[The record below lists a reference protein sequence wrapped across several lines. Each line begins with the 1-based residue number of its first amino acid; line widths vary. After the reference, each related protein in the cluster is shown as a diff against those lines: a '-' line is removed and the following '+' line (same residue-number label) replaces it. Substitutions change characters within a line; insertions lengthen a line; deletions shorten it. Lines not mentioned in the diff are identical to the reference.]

1 MQSMQINS
9 DRIFNNIKANLKE
22 ELEGQKLGWKYMVPY
37 LIGGVLCLGLSEQC
51 LLNPSEKVAWT
62 VSKILTGGQ
71 WAFTIG
77 GVFHLFHKLKQRD
90 DERLCRKIEYIKIP
104 KQEFDAIQSEI
115 LFLRQQL
122 DQSNLKKV

>member
-1 MQSMQINS
+1 MQSIKINP
-9 DRIFNNIKANLKE
+9 DRIFTNIKANLKE

-71 WAFTIG
+71 WAFTFG
-77 GVFHLFHKLKQRD
+77 AVFNLFHKLRQRD
-90 DERLCRKIEYIKIP
+90 NELLSKKIEYIKIP
-104 KQEFDAIQSEI
+104 KQEFEAIQSEI
-115 LFLRQQL
+115 LFLRQQIK
-122 DQSNLKKV
+122 S